1 VDEFEKHMTEAE
13 KQILR
18 LDVLRKKK
26 ETESKVSAEKAYFPG
41 KTRAERMTEKLMAM
55 RNQAEQPVGIV
66 AGPKVEGK
74 YKSVKLTFLQ
84 IRALEQLLSKDPRLK
99 RSQLV
104 RIALNRLLGIEN
116 SIEENELEAVIREVL
131 KQFDKHS

>member
-1 VDEFEKHMTEAE
+1 MTEAE
-13 KQILR
+13 KQMLR
-18 LDVLRKKK
+18 LDVLRKRK
-26 ETESKVSAEKAYFPG
+26 ETESKVSADRTYYPG
-41 KTRAERMTEKLMAM
+41 KTPAERMTEKLMAM
-55 RNQAEQPVGIV
+55 RNQAAQPVGMV

-84 IRALEQLLSKDPRLK
+84 IRALEQLVSKDPRLK
-99 RSQLV
+99 GSQLV

-116 SIEENELEAVIREVL
+116 NIEENELEAVMREIL

>member
-1 VDEFEKHMTEAE
+1 VEEINKHMTEAE
-13 KQILR
+13 KQMLR
-18 LDVLRKKK
+18 LDVMRKKK
-26 ETESKVSAEKAYFPG
+26 ETDSKVSADKAYFPG

-55 RNQAEQPVGIV
+55 RNQAAQPEGFVV
-66 AGPKVEGK
+66 GPKVEGK

-84 IRALEQLLSKDPRLK
+84 IRALEQLISKDPRLK

-116 SIEENELEAVIREVL
+116 TIEENELEAVMREVL